1 MNEAIKWDGSAE
13 RIAEEI
19 QGKDYII
26 LKLSEYLTG
35 HQADVSLLAE
45 PEEIME
51 AHFFDEESW
60 IHIYEY
66 DGELWMNRV
75 HDEAVSNQEDND
87 YIEER
92 QSLRTKSMAQT
103 LVCRKNIAYD
113 DYGQAYFA
121 SMRPVRI
128 CDGNNQKKD

>member
-1 MNEAIKWDGSAE
+1 MSEAVKWDGNAVQ
-13 RIAEEI
+13 IAEEI

-35 HQADVSLLAE
+35 HQADISLLAE

-66 DGELWMNRV
+66 DGELWVNWV
-75 HDEAVSNQEDND
+75 HDEDESQKEDNG

-92 QSLRTKSMAQT
+92 QSLRTSQT
-103 LVCRKNIAYD
+103 LVCRKTIEYD

-128 CDGNNQKKD
+128 CDGSNRKED

>member
-1 MNEAIKWDGSAE
+1 MSDAVKWDGDAG

-35 HQADVSLLAE
+35 HQADERLLAE

-51 AHFFDEESW
+51 AHFFDEDSW

-66 DGELWMNRV
+66 DGELWVNRV
-75 HDEAVSNQEDND
+75 RDDKKP
-87 YIEER
+87 YINEE
-92 QSLRTKSMAQT
+92 QSLRTSQM
-103 LVCRKNIAYD
+103 LVCRKTIEYD
-113 DYGQAYFA
+113 KYGQAYFS
-121 SMRPVRI
+121 SMRPVQI
-128 CDGNNQKKD
+128 VDGSNQKKD